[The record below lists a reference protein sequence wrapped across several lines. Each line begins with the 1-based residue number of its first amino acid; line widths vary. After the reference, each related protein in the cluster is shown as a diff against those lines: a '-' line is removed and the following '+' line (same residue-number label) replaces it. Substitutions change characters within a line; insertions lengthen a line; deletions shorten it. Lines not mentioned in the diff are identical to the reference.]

1 MFEFEV
7 HQKRSGLSVTM
18 DPDLAKDVVMVL
30 DVLIDLVRSVR
41 IKAEAREAD
50 RKAKSE
56 RLRKKREREFDRRSL
71 EIYGR
76 YLLYYNASGDHKAA
90 RIAVKNDF
98 HLELFADVDIYVTRG
113 RQIAKKQ
120 ARRDLRGAE
129 KHILEREAA

>member
-18 DPDLAKDVVMVL
+18 DPDLAKDVVMV
-30 DVLIDLVRSVR
+30 IDRLVSLAQTLRR
-41 IKAEAREAD
+41 KAEAEASI

-56 RLRKKREREFDRRSL
+56 RLRKKREREFDRESL
-71 EIYGR
+71 EIYER

-90 RIAVKNDF
+90 RIAVKNAF
-98 HLELFADVDIYVTRG
+98 HLELFADVDLHVARG

-120 ARRDLRGAE
+120 ARRDPRRAK